1 MKTNILNYN
10 NRKGYGEKAYN
21 HVKKKGGILCVENSH
36 DGLNLYLLR

>member
-1 MKTNILNYN
+1 MQNVVLLNTNQC
-10 NRKGYGEKAYN
+10 GYGQLAYN